1 MIDNTPILNVK
12 CRSNEQL
19 LPTPRKR
26 VLGSRINVLLIIPNL
41 NWIDKDVNSLWDVFP
56 WNLCLLAAMIED
68 FCDVTILD
76 AYKENLSEDDLHSR
90 IKSISPDVMGVTVLM
105 DQYGEA
111 GLTCAK
117 ITKNVDKD
125 IVTLIGGV
133 YATVNSDKIVKDTNF
148 DYVVIGEAEY
158 VFRDL
163 LLYLQGNDEIKITNG
178 IAYIDDGVVVNKGH
192 SDLIKNLSK
201 LPRPAYHLIDFLSYA
216 NTYSDRKSVDA
227 PSAYPYARIVTSR
240 GCPFKCSFCQVP
252 SIQGKYFR
260 TRSVEHILDE
270 ILWLKN
276 EYGIKAII
284 FDDDNLYTNMKKS
297 KQLFKGM
304 IKSGLNLPWVSI
316 ATAVFRL
323 DEEIIDLMYESGCRF
338 IDIAIES
345 GSERVIKEI
354 VKKPVDHK
362 RAIDL
367 VKYAKNKGIFVSSNF
382 IIGFPGETWDEILET
397 ISFAEKIDLDYA
409 KIFIAIPLKNT
420 PMYDMAKE
428 IGALKDDNV
437 DSIWTSGGM
446 LETEEFNS
454 NDLTILRAYE
464 WERINFTNPSRRKK
478 IADRMGI
485 SIDELNQIRKRTLK
499 NARKKI
505 ADRTYPAVG

>member
-1 MIDNTPILNVK
+1 MINTPALNIK
-12 CRSNEQL
+12 TRSSEQL
-19 LPTPRKR
+19 LPTPRKKI
-26 VLGSRINVLLIIPNL
+26 LGDRISVLLIIPNL
-41 NWIDKDVNSLWDVFP
+41 NWIDQDVNSLWDVFP
-56 WNLCLLAAMIED
+56 WNLCLLAAMVED
-68 FCDVTILD
+68 FCEVTILD
-76 AYKENLSEDDLHSR
+76 AYKENLSEEDLFKR
-90 IKSISPDVMGVTVLM
+90 IESISPDVMGVTVLM

-111 GLTCAK
+111 GHLTAK
-117 ITKNVDKD
+117 ITKSISKD
-125 IVTLIGGV
+125 ILTLMGGV
-133 YATVNSDKIVKDTNF
+133 YATVNPNEVVKDTNI

-163 LLYLQGNDEIKITNG
+163 LLYLQGNNEIEITNG
-178 IAYIDDGVVVNKGH
+178 VAYIDDGIVVNKGH
-192 SDLIKNLSK
+192 SDLIKDLSK

-216 NTYSDRKSVDA
+216 NSYSDRKSVDA
-227 PSAYPYARIVTSR
+227 PIAYPYARMVTSR
-240 GCPFKCSFCQVP
+240 GCPFKCTFCQVP

-260 TRSVEHILDE
+260 TRSVEHVLDE
-270 ILWLKN
+270 ISWLKS

-304 IKSGLNLPWVSI
+304 IEKGLDIPWVSI

-354 VKKPVDHK
+354 VKKPVNHK
-362 RAIDL
+362 RAVEL
-367 VKYAKNKGIFVSSNF
+367 VKYARNKGIFVSSNF
-382 IIGFPGETWDEILET
+382 IIGFPGETWNEILET
-397 ISFAEKIDLDYA
+397 IKFAEKINIDYV

-428 IGALKDDNV
+428 IGALKNETV
-437 DSIWTSGGM
+437 DSVWTSGGM
-446 LETEEFNS
+446 LETEEFSS

-464 WERINFTNPSRRKK
+464 WERINFTDPFKTKK
-478 IADRMGI
+478 IAERMGV
-485 SIDELNQIRKRTLK
+485 SIDELDSIRRRTRE
-499 NARKKI
+499 NARKQI
-505 ADRTYPAVG
+505 SDRTYPAVS